1 MTELPE
7 GLARARAPAAM
18 AAVGHGMGDALR
30 LDQERGHARGKRV
43 SLGLLGRKRMQS
55 FRLAI
60 GQARITPAA

>member
-1 MTELPE
+1 MAELPE
-7 GLARARAPAAM
+7 GLARPGAPAAM
-18 AAVGHGMGDALR
+18 AAMGDGMGDALC

-43 SLGLLGRKRMQS
+43 GLGLLGRKRMQS